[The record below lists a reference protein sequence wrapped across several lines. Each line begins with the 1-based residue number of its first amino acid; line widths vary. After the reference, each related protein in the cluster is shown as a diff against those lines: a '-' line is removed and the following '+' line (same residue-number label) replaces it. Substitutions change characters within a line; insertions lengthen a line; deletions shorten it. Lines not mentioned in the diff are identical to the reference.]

1 MSVVPQGRTRTV
13 AAREGCGSLMHVAAI
28 IAAGGRGERLGGRVA
43 KPLRLIGDR
52 TMLERSIAPFDT
64 SDRIDEIVVVLPPDV
79 LSTPP
84 PALAAFSTPL
94 RLVSGGG
101 RRQDSVAAGFD
112 AVTPTAD
119 IVVVHDA
126 ARPFCSVELIAA
138 TVDAAFESG
147 AAIAALSTR
156 DTVKE
161 GRIEDGIGF
170 RFVSATLERD
180 RIFLAQTPQAFRI
193 DVLREAVALG
203 RGGLEATDEAVL
215 AERVG
220 HRIRLIEGEP
230 RNIKVTTDADLSF
243 ARDMA
248 AAATTRQH
256 ARVGLGFDLHRLVDG
271 RRLVLGGVHIPGDR
285 GLQGHSDA
293 DAVCHAVTDAVL
305 GAASAGDIGTHFP
318 DDDDRWR
325 DASSV
330 DLLRQATTI
339 VHDRGFEV
347 SNVDVVVVAEWP
359 TIRGYVDQ
367 MKQQLAD
374 ALRVNPDQISVKGKT
389 NEGVGAIGR
398 GEAIAV
404 HAIASLR
411 YDDRLA
417 STGR

>member
-1 MSVVPQGRTRTV
+1 
-13 AAREGCGSLMHVAAI
+13 MHVAAI

-43 KPLRLIGDR
+43 KPLRIIDDR

-112 AVTPTAD
+112 AVTSTAD

-138 TVDAAFESG
+138 TIDAAFESG
-147 AAIAALSTR
+147 AAIAALPTR

-161 GRIEDGIGF
+161 GRIEEGIGF

-215 AERVG
+215 AERAG

>member
-1 MSVVPQGRTRTV
+1 
-13 AAREGCGSLMHVAAI
+13 MHVSAI
-28 IAAGGRGERLGGRVA
+28 IAGGGRGERLGGRVA
-43 KPLRLIGDR
+43 KQLRMIGDR
-52 TMLERSIAPFDT
+52 TMLERSIEPFDT

-79 LSTPP
+79 MSSPP
-84 PALAAFSTPL
+84 PALAAFGTPM

-126 ARPFCSVELIAA
+126 ARPFCSVELIAE

-147 AAIAALSTR
+147 AAIAALPTR

-161 GRIEDGIGF
+161 GRVEDGIGL
-170 RFVSATLERD
+170 RFVRATLERD
-180 RIFLAQTPQAFRI
+180 RIFLAQTPQAFRL

-203 RGGLEATDEAVL
+203 RGGVEATDEAVL
-215 AERVG
+215 AERAG
-220 HRIRLIEGEP
+220 HRIRLVEGEP

-248 AAATTRQH
+248 AAATACPP

-318 DDDDRWR
+318 DDDDRWK
-325 DASSV
+325 DTSSV

-339 VHDRGFEV
+339 VRDCGFEV
-347 SNVDVVVVAEWP
+347 CNVDVIVVAEWP
-359 TIRGYVDQ
+359 KIRGYVDQ

-374 ALRVNPDQISVKGKT
+374 ALCVNLDQISVKGKT
-389 NEGVGAIGR
+389 SEGLGAVGR

-411 YDDRLA
+411 HD
-417 STGR
+417 

>member
-1 MSVVPQGRTRTV
+1 
-13 AAREGCGSLMHVAAI
+13 
-28 IAAGGRGERLGGRVA
+28 
-43 KPLRLIGDR
+43 
-52 TMLERSIAPFDT
+52 MLERSIAPFDT

-112 AVTPTAD
+112 VVTSTAD

-147 AAIAALSTR
+147 AAIAALPTR

-161 GRIEDGIGF
+161 GRIEEGIGF

-215 AERVG
+215 AERAG

-248 AAATTRQH
+248 AAAATRQH

-411 YDDRLA
+411 CDDRLA

>member
-1 MSVVPQGRTRTV
+1 
-13 AAREGCGSLMHVAAI
+13 MHVAAI

-43 KPLRLIGDR
+43 KPLRIIGDR

-147 AAIAALSTR
+147 AAIAALPTR

-203 RGGLEATDEAVL
+203 RGGLEATDEAVF
-215 AERVG
+215 AERAG

>member
-1 MSVVPQGRTRTV
+1 M

-43 KPLRLIGDR
+43 KPLRIIGDR

-112 AVTPTAD
+112 AVTSTAD

-147 AAIAALSTR
+147 AAIAALPTR

-161 GRIEDGIGF
+161 GRIEEGIGF

-180 RIFLAQTPQAFRI
+180 RIFLAQTPQAFRV

-215 AERVG
+215 AERAG

>member
-1 MSVVPQGRTRTV
+1 
-13 AAREGCGSLMHVAAI
+13 MHVAVI
-28 IAAGGRGERLGGRVA
+28 VAASGRGERLGGRVV
-43 KPLRLIGDR
+43 KPLRMIGNR
-52 TMLERSIAPFDT
+52 TMLERSIAPFET
-64 SDRIDEIVVVLPPDV
+64 SDRVNEIVVVLPPDV
-79 LSTPP
+79 LLTPP
-84 PALAAFSTPL
+84 PSLAAFNTPL
-94 RLVSGGG
+94 RLVSGCG

-147 AAIAALSTR
+147 AAIAALPTR

-193 DVLREAVALG
+193 DVLREAVELG

-215 AERVG
+215 AERAG

-248 AAATTRQH
+248 AAATRQH

-359 TIRGYVDQ
+359 KIRGYVDQ
-367 MKQQLAD
+367 MKRQLAD
-374 ALRVNPDQISVKGKT
+374 ALRVNPDQINVKGKT

-411 YDDRLA
+411 YDDRRA

>member
-1 MSVVPQGRTRTV
+1 
-13 AAREGCGSLMHVAAI
+13 MHVAAI

-43 KPLRLIGDR
+43 KPLRMIGDR

-79 LSTPP
+79 VSTPL
-84 PALAAFSTPL
+84 PALAAVSTPL

-112 AVTPTAD
+112 AVTPTTD
-119 IVVVHDA
+119 VVVVHDA
-126 ARPFCSVELIAA
+126 ARPFCSVELIAE

-147 AAIAALSTR
+147 AAIAALPTR

-180 RIFLAQTPQAFRI
+180 RIFLAQTPQAFRL

-215 AERVG
+215 AERAG
-220 HRIRLIEGEP
+220 HRVRLIEGEP

-248 AAATTRQH
+248 AAATMRQP

-325 DASSV
+325 EASSV

-347 SNVDVVVVAEWP
+347 CNVDVVVVAEWP
-359 TIRGYVDQ
+359 KIRGYVDQ

>member
-1 MSVVPQGRTRTV
+1 
-13 AAREGCGSLMHVAAI
+13 MHVAAI

-43 KPLRLIGDR
+43 KPLRIIGDR

-112 AVTPTAD
+112 AVTSTAD

-147 AAIAALSTR
+147 AAIAALPTR

-161 GRIEDGIGF
+161 GRIEEGIGF

-180 RIFLAQTPQAFRI
+180 RIFLAQTPQAFRV

-215 AERVG
+215 AERAG

-256 ARVGLGFDLHRLVDG
+256 ARVGLGSTCIGWL
-271 RRLVLGGVHIPGDR
+271 
-285 GLQGHSDA
+285 
-293 DAVCHAVTDAVL
+293 T
-305 GAASAGDIGTHFP
+305 AGDSCWVGCTSPVTADFRAIPMRTLCVTRSP
-318 DDDDRWR
+318 TRCSAR
-325 DASSV
+325 PV
-330 DLLRQATTI
+330 QAISALIFRMTTI
-339 VHDRGFEV
+339 DGGM
-347 SNVDVVVVAEWP
+347 P
-359 TIRGYVDQ
+359 Q
-367 MKQQLAD
+367 
-374 ALRVNPDQISVKGKT
+374 
-389 NEGVGAIGR
+389 
-398 GEAIAV
+398 
-404 HAIASLR
+404 
-411 YDDRLA
+411 A
-417 STGR
+417 STCSVRRRRSCMTVVSR

>member
-1 MSVVPQGRTRTV
+1 
-13 AAREGCGSLMHVAAI
+13 MHVSAI

-43 KPLRLIGDR
+43 KPLRMIGDR
-52 TMLERSIAPFDT
+52 TMLERSIESFDT
-64 SDRIDEIVVVLPPDV
+64 SARIDEIVVVLPPDV
-79 LSTPP
+79 ISSPP
-84 PALAAFSTPL
+84 PALAAFGTPL

-112 AVTPTAD
+112 VVTPTAD
-119 IVVVHDA
+119 VVVVHDA
-126 ARPFCSVELIAA
+126 ARPFCPVELIAK

-147 AAIAALSTR
+147 AAIAALPTR

-161 GRIEDGIGF
+161 GRLEDGIGL

-180 RIFLAQTPQAFRI
+180 RIFLAQTPQAFRL

-203 RGGLEATDEAVL
+203 RGGVEATDEAVL
-215 AERVG
+215 AERAG
-220 HRIRLIEGEP
+220 HRIRLVEGEP
-230 RNIKVTTDADLSF
+230 RNIKVTTAADLSF

-248 AAATTRQH
+248 TAAT
-256 ARVGLGFDLHRLVDG
+256 APPPVRVGLGFDLHRLVDG

-285 GLQGHSDA
+285 GLHGHSDA

-305 GAASAGDIGTHFP
+305 GAASAGDIGIHFP

-325 DASSV
+325 DTSSV
-330 DLLRQATTI
+330 DLLRQARTI
-339 VHDRGFEV
+339 VRDRGFEV
-347 SNVDVVVVAEWP
+347 CNVDVVVVAEWP
-359 TIRGYVDQ
+359 KIRGYINQ

-374 ALRVNPDQISVKGKT
+374 ALRVSPDQISVKGKT
-389 NEGVGAIGR
+389 SEGVGAVGR

-411 YDDRLA
+411 HD
-417 STGR
+417 

>member
-1 MSVVPQGRTRTV
+1 
-13 AAREGCGSLMHVAAI
+13 MHVAAI

-43 KPLRLIGDR
+43 KPLRIIGDR

-64 SDRIDEIVVVLPPDV
+64 SDRIDETVVVLPPDV

-84 PALAAFSTPL
+84 PALAAFSTSL

-147 AAIAALSTR
+147 AAIAALPSR

-215 AERVG
+215 AERAG
-220 HRIRLIEGEP
+220 HRIRLVEGEP

-271 RRLVLGGVHIPGDR
+271 RRLGLGGVHIPGDR

-330 DLLRQATTI
+330 DLRRQARTI
-339 VHDRGFEV
+339 VRDRGFEV
-347 SNVDVVVVAEWP
+347 CNVDVVVVAEWP
-359 TIRGYVDQ
+359 KIRGYINQ

-374 ALRVNPDQISVKGKT
+374 ALRVSPDQISVKGKT
-389 NEGVGAIGR
+389 SEGVGAVGR
-398 GEAIAV
+398 GEAIVV

-411 YDDRLA
+411 HD
-417 STGR
+417 

>member
-1 MSVVPQGRTRTV
+1 MRVS
-13 AAREGCGSLMHVAAI
+13 AI
-28 IAAGGRGERLGGRVA
+28 IAAGGRGERLAGRVA
-43 KPLRLIGDR
+43 KQLRMIGDR
-52 TMLERSIAPFDT
+52 TMLERSIEPFNT

-79 LSTPP
+79 MSSPP
-84 PALAAFSTPL
+84 PGLAAFGTPL

-112 AVTPTAD
+112 AVIPTAD

-126 ARPFCSVELIAA
+126 ARPFCSVELIAE

-147 AAIAALSTR
+147 AAIAALRTH

-161 GRIEDGIGF
+161 GRVEDGIGR

-180 RIFLAQTPQAFRI
+180 RIFLAQTPQAFRL

-203 RGGLEATDEAVL
+203 RGGVEATDEAVL
-215 AERVG
+215 AERAG
-220 HRIRLIEGEP
+220 HRIRLVEGEP
-230 RNIKVTTDADLSF
+230 RNIKMTTDADLSF

-248 AAATTRQH
+248 AAATARPA
-256 ARVGLGFDLHRLVDG
+256 ARVGLGIDLHRLVDG

-325 DASSV
+325 DTSSV

-339 VHDRGFEV
+339 VRDRGFEV
-347 SNVDVVVVAEWP
+347 CNVDVVVVAEWP
-359 TIRGYVDQ
+359 KIRGYVDQ

-374 ALRVNPDQISVKGKT
+374 ALRVNSDQISVKGKT
-389 NEGVGAIGR
+389 SEGLGAVGR

-411 YDDRLA
+411 YD
-417 STGR
+417 